1 MCAVTYVLALLGWL
15 GRILSRLTLAAARV
29 TLDILS
35 LNY

>member
-1 MCAVTYVLALLGWL
+1 MCVATYVLAFLGWL
-15 GRILSRLTLAAARV
+15 RRVLTRLTLAATRV